1 MTLKLRRTLPRHAE
15 ALGKLNS
22 VAVGPSFPDRYIIV
36 AIDGPESINRQCSWA
51 SSFNDED
58 THKIFQALADQ
69 TRP

>member
-1 MTLKLRRTLPRHAE
+1 MKILHTNERH
-15 ALGKLNS
+15 GKDMRQFVYTAGQSLS
-22 VAVGPSFPDRYIIV
+22 GDFKYICV
-36 AIDGPESINRQCSWA
+36 VIDGPQSINREASWA